1 MPELHKL
8 TPLLS
13 VLQDEGFAVALVT
26 DGRMSG
32 ASGKVPRRFIC
43 RRRRRQGGRVAR
55 VRDGDRVCLDLEAG
69 ALNVVAEDDA
79 WLRRR
84 PAAVDLRDN
93 CVGGGRSCSVGCGGW
108 RGGADTTETALFCA
122 EEEEGADV
130 G

>member
-1 MPELHKL
+1 MAI
-8 TPLLS
+8 
-13 VLQDEGFAVALVT
+13 GFV
-26 DGRMSG
+26 
-32 ASGKVPRRFIC
+32 
-43 RRRRRQGGRVAR
+43 
-55 VRDGDRVCLDLEAG
+55 LDLEAG

-93 CVGGGRSCSVGCGGW
+93 YVGGGRELFGW
-108 RGGADTTETALFCA
+108 MRRLAGGADTTETALFCA